1 MKKRVLSLAIAL
13 SMVFG
18 CSSFFEQSFVSDQTQ
33 ITASA
38 ATVPAG
44 LSYVKGAQ
52 DDTFRKQPAYV
63 TITGFTGTQTEL
75 VIPDYIDGLPVAK
88 INSGAFEDAPAL
100 KKLTLPKTLA
110 DYNGAFR
117 GCKNLE
123 TVVIPEGLCK
133 LDDLAFSDCPKLKNV
148 KLPSTVEYIGH
159 NAFSYCP
166 SLTSI
171 NIPSKVKVI
180 RENAFNSSGLK
191 SLTLPSSV
199 KEIASYAFASC
210 TALASVTLSKGLEE
224 IGEGAFYGCSSLKSI
239 TIPEGTKSIE
249 TRAFDQ
255 CTSLTSVSLPS
266 TITRMESCFSDVPWY
281 YEEAAKSREK
291 NSGLVIFGNILYSA
305 LSYKGTS
312 LTLPSNI
319 KCISGYAH
327 VNNTVKSLK
336 LNEGL
341 EFIGDHALINSS
353 ITSLELP
360 ASLSYIVP
368 NAFVP
373 KQTVVTVASGSKY
386 FTVEDYILYNKNKTV
401 LYHCPS
407 GYAPKKALPFGLI
420 TIKDSAFSDNTKMI
434 SLRIPSSVTTIEPR
448 AFYNCTALKS
458 LIIPKSV
465 TGIGRPYAI
474 GYVKWN
480 SGIEKSS
487 ILTCHVF
494 GDSAAKTYCTDIGIT
509 CHELVACKHE
519 STATLTISRYRL
531 DGPYLS
537 GERTICKNCGET
549 LKENVTEIEKTIHNL
564 LSSHAFSSASCEKY
578 GYNYRICQNC
588 GETVWVQVKPTG
600 HKFKDDAVTVN
611 MPGLSSG
618 NATRKQSCTVCGE
631 KNETTLTIDRLYG
644 ADRYKTSVGI
654 SKSLKIAGS
663 VVLAQ
668 GTEFA
673 DALAGVSFAAGVGAP
688 ILLTGKD
695 SISDEVLSEIKR
707 LKASKVY
714 VLGGEGAISQK
725 VVDEVIKL
733 GINKNN
739 IIRLAGETRFG
750 TAAAIAARRS
760 DTPKEIFFVYG
771 FNFADALSA
780 SPVAALKKAPV
791 IYLRKDGEIDAD
803 TLNYLQSIKGKVQKA
818 YVIGGAGVISDS
830 MLTKAVNAVGL
841 KSAQRI
847 WGANRY
853 ETCTA
858 VNTEFKSIL
867 SGKALCTAT
876 GKSFPDALSGGV
888 FAAYALAPMFLA
900 DGTLSDNQKKYL
912 STIDVKNMYVM
923 GGKGA
928 VPDKLGKEIA
938 TNLV

>member
-1 MKKRVLSLAIAL
+1 M
-13 SMVFG
+13 
-18 CSSFFEQSFVSDQTQ
+18 
-33 ITASA
+33 
-38 ATVPAG
+38 
-44 LSYVKGAQ
+44 
-52 DDTFRKQPAYV
+52 
-63 TITGFTGTQTEL
+63 
-75 VIPDYIDGLPVAK
+75 
-88 INSGAFEDAPAL
+88 
-100 KKLTLPKTLA
+100 
-110 DYNGAFR
+110 
-117 GCKNLE
+117 
-123 TVVIPEGLCK
+123 
-133 LDDLAFSDCPKLKNV
+133 
-148 KLPSTVEYIGH
+148 
-159 NAFSYCP
+159 
-166 SLTSI
+166 
-171 NIPSKVKVI
+171 
-180 RENAFNSSGLK
+180 
-191 SLTLPSSV
+191 
-199 KEIASYAFASC
+199 
-210 TALASVTLSKGLEE
+210 
-224 IGEGAFYGCSSLKSI
+224 
-239 TIPEGTKSIE
+239 
-249 TRAFDQ
+249 
-255 CTSLTSVSLPS
+255 
-266 TITRMESCFSDVPWY
+266 
-281 YEEAAKSREK
+281 
-291 NSGLVIFGNILYSA
+291 
-305 LSYKGTS
+305 
-312 LTLPSNI
+312 
-319 KCISGYAH
+319 
-327 VNNTVKSLK
+327 
-336 LNEGL
+336 
-341 EFIGDHALINSS
+341 
-353 ITSLELP
+353 
-360 ASLSYIVP
+360 
-368 NAFVP
+368 
-373 KQTVVTVASGSKY
+373 
-386 FTVEDYILYNKNKTV
+386 
-401 LYHCPS
+401 
-407 GYAPKKALPFGLI
+407 
-420 TIKDSAFSDNTKMI
+420 
-434 SLRIPSSVTTIEPR
+434 
-448 AFYNCTALKS
+448 
-458 LIIPKSV
+458 
-465 TGIGRPYAI
+465 
-474 GYVKWN
+474 
-480 SGIEKSS
+480 
-487 ILTCHVF
+487 
-494 GDSAAKTYCTDIGIT
+494 
-509 CHELVACKHE
+509 
-519 STATLTISRYRL
+519 
-531 DGPYLS
+531 
-537 GERTICKNCGET
+537 
-549 LKENVTEIEKTIHNL
+549 
-564 LSSHAFSSASCEKY
+564 SSHAFSSASCVKY
-578 GYNYRICQNC
+578 GYNYRICHNC

-618 NATRKQSCTVCGE
+618 NATRKQTCTVCGA

-654 SKSLKIAGS
+654 SKSFKSAGS

-673 DALAGVSFAAGVGAP
+673 DALAGVSFAVGVGAP

-695 SISDEVLSEIKR
+695 SISKEVLSEIKR

-780 SPVAALKKAPV
+780 SPVAAIKKAPV
-791 IYLRKDGEIDAD
+791 IYLSKDGEIDAD

-928 VPDKLGKEIA
+928 VPNKLGKEIA